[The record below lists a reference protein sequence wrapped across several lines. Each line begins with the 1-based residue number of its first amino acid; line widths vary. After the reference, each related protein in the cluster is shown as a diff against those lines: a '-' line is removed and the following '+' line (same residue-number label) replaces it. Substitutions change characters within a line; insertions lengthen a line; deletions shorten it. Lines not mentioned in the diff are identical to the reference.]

1 MLSKFSLSLTA
12 ALALSAAVSGVARAA
27 PMPTST
33 DEARKMSQ
41 QAGTNDGEIDNPHS
55 TEYKDRVVTGRP
67 STNDQINAA
76 ESGSPDSVDNKTSS
90 AFPAEKTGEP
100 IGKLRNQTNRSLCPE
115 ASRGVE

>member
-76 ESGSPDSVDNKTSS
+76 EAGSPDSVDSKDQQRLPSRENWR
-90 AFPAEKTGEP
+90 ADWQAEGSDE
-100 IGKLRNQTNRSLCPE
+100 
-115 ASRGVE
+115 